1 MRRSLCAFVAAAGA
15 IGLSSSALAQG
26 ELITFSFSD
35 LAASF
40 VDGPTMSDRIFSA
53 QTVGGVAGLQSGG
66 DITRVDVSPNQTATF
81 PSGFAA
87 GSSASVAVAMNLDT
101 TIMNDGGIQSI
112 ATAGSFV
119 ITDADGDQ
127 IFGSLTGSWR
137 NIGGGFE
144 VFEGLITSASILP
157 GGGGDDLNFNAPVG
171 GGTFSYAGLPMSGL
185 SGAFVQLQLTMGTFF
200 DQNFSGVSS
209 QASGVLV
216 PAPAAGGLL
225 ALAGLGAMRRRRR

>member
-87 GSSASVAVAMNLDT
+87 GSSASVSVSMNLDT
-101 TIMNDGGIQSI
+101 AVVNDGGIESI
-112 ATAGSFV
+112 ATTGAFI
-119 ITDADGDQ
+119 ITDADGDV
-127 IFGSLTGSWR
+127 IFGNLIGSWR

-157 GGGGDDLNFNAPVG
+157 GGGGDDLNFNAPAG
-171 GGTFSYAGLPMSGL
+171 GGSFSYAGLPMSGL
-185 SGAFVQLQLTMGTFF
+185 TGAFVQLQLTMGTFF